1 MSKEVLVCPWRA
13 EQCVK
18 TLWSAVGAIKHDDW
32 TVAHCIKENCAMWG
46 VIEHSTEYYKPDPIP
61 ADPTQHA
68 LCKTE
73 EKYGCRRRG

>member
-32 TVAHCIKENCAMWG
+32 TVAHCIKEKCAMWG
-46 VIEHSTEYYKPDPIP
+46 EVERYEAGRGRP
-61 ADPTQHA
+61 ASEGF
-68 LCKTE
+68 LV
-73 EKYGCRRRG
+73 YGCRRRG